1 MPNIIDDRTANL
13 NLPLP
18 AISNPL
24 SVDNGRLR
32 DALAAI
38 DTAVF
43 GRPLAA
49 DVTTQINAAVA
60 ALIGGAPGAL
70 DTLKEL
76 ADAINDDASFA
87 ATVTNALAAKAP
99 LASPTFTGTPTVNGT
114 ALATT
119 NKSTPIYLPTLASID
134 ECRILTGT
142 YAGGY
147 LVAPAGYLNVYFAA
161 LGLLGVVEKRPTETK
176 AFLDMVF
183 ANLVKA
189 SDGTRGS
196 YTVYDVQGIQ
206 GTPSLKDPDSN
217 DSYASVLNTLAYQYA
232 LASGDWAW
240 YSANVTML
248 KNLAYFNIVVPLKPA
263 GAAGAGMARTFQT
276 SAWGPYYG
284 ICLTEDNCEVYEGM
298 DALSKGCAAIGATAD
313 ATYYANVRDGLGA
326 AINNVNYGV
335 WDQVNNRWFTSD
347 QRPAFAGTFYAD
359 AVTQVFPEV
368 YNVSSGD
375 AATDRQRYDFGWVSL
390 NAAAPQWESV
400 KYDDFPWMILA
411 YAAELRGSFDQA
423 EQKMGS
429 VRRINT
435 RAQFTVNE
443 AGWQGRVEKLASLR
457 GYVPPT
463 KAAVGLG
470 SVDNTSDVNKP
481 VSTAQ
486 QAAIATAQA
495 SLTAT
500 STTSQAVGLGAKS
513 ITIELNKSLA
523 VGQPISVASTASPA
537 NADYGTVT
545 AYSPSTGALSYT
557 ANDISGSGTFAAW
570 TVSVTGKSTLPGTA
584 VTGLDGTELF
594 AVDQPLNTKKK
605 STIQKIL
612 DWILARANTW
622 TGAQT
627 FNGAVTAS
635 AGVSVTGGALGY
647 GPGAGGTVTQATS
660 KGTAVTLNKICGQI
674 TMNNAALAAGA
685 SVIFTVNNNTI
696 TSYSDFVSI
705 VPVAL
710 GSYRVEVSQV
720 SPGFVDI
727 RVTNVSAGALS
738 DALTITFSITR
749 VSTA

>member
-147 LVAPAGYLNVYFAA
+147 LVAPAGHLNVYFAA

-486 QAAIATAQA
+486 QNALNLKAPLA
-495 SLTAT
+495 SPTFTGTVGGIT
-500 STTSQAVGLGAKS
+500 SAMVGLGS
-513 ITIELNKSLA
+513 VDNTSDVNKP
-523 VGQPISVASTASPA
+523 VSTAQQ
-537 NADYGTVT
+537 NALNLK
-545 AYSPSTGALSYT
+545 APLASPSFTGTLT
-557 ANDISGSGTFAAW
+557 ANSVSVNSGT
-570 TVSVTGKSTLPGTA
+570 
-584 VTGLDGTELF
+584 
-594 AVDQPLNTKKK
+594 
-605 STIQKIL
+605 
-612 DWILARANTW
+612 
-622 TGAQT
+622 
-627 FNGAVTAS
+627 
-635 AGVSVTGGALGY
+635 LGY
-647 GPGAGGTVTQATS
+647 GVGAGGSVTQATS
-660 KGTAVTLNKICGQI
+660 ITTAVTINTVTGNIVTAGVPLNSTTLTQ
-674 TMNNAALAAGA
+674 TFL
-685 SVIFTVNNNTI
+685 VNNSKVTTSDNVIVTVLNAD
-696 TSYSDFVSI
+696 TSYYFLAYAEVIGNGQFKIVIVNVTQQNVGPIPTTIGFSI
-705 VPVAL
+705 VR
-710 GSYRVEVSQV
+710 GSAS
-720 SPGFVDI
+720 
-727 RVTNVSAGALS
+727 
-738 DALTITFSITR
+738 
-749 VSTA
+749 